1 MWMDSHCHLD
11 APEFALDRDQVW
23 QAARAAG
30 VSRALVPGVEAR
42 NWEAVDACCH
52 RYPGCAPAYGI
63 HPLYVM
69 AASESD
75 LELLARR
82 LAAHPPVA
90 VGEIGLDGFVDS
102 LDPARQEFFF
112 VRQLQLARDFG
123 LPVVLHVRRAVDP
136 ILKQLRRI
144 RVSGG
149 IAHAF
154 NGSRQQADEFIK
166 LGFKLGFGGT
176 LTYPGSQRI
185 RRLATE
191 LPAETLVLETDA
203 PDIPPSWRPGGRNDP
218 AQLPAIGRVLAELRG
233 QEESILAAQL
243 RDNTLAALPGLTRWQ
258 PLSSSCSVPHEVRAA
273 PP

>member
-11 APEFALDRDQVW
+11 APEFAPDRDQVW
-23 QAARAAG
+23 QAAQAAG

-42 NWEAVDACCH
+42 NWEAVAACCH

-69 AASESD
+69 TACESD

-82 LAAHPPVA
+82 LAAHSPVA
-90 VGEIGLDGFVDS
+90 VGEIGLDGFVDAV
-102 LDPARQEFFF
+102 DPARQEFFF

-176 LTYPGSQRI
+176 LTYSGSQRI

-218 AQLPAIGRVLAELRG
+218 AQLPAIGQVLAELRG
-233 QEESILAAQL
+233 QEESALAAQL
-243 RDNTLAALPGLTRWQ
+243 RDNTLAALPGLARWQ
-258 PLSSSCSVPHEVRAA
+258 PLNPS
-273 PP
+273 